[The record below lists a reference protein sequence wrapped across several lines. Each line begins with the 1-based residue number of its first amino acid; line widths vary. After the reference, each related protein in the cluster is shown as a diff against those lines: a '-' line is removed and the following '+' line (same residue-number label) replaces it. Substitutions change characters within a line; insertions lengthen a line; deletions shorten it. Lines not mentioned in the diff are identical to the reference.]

1 MMDGDHQEDR
11 NSAIYGIAEDLRR
24 LPDDVLTCLGF
35 FSRLPVKPRSG
46 PFDLRASA
54 GAWPLAG
61 MALAV
66 AAGLAFLLARAAG
79 MPLMVAAVLALA
91 TLTLLTGGLH
101 EDGLAD
107 SADGFGGGKTMA
119 SRLEIMRDSRLGTFG
134 GLALVLV
141 LLLKATALAS
151 VGVDPLAGLVALLAA
166 AGISR
171 AAALWHWQ
179 DLPSARTDGLAA
191 SVGVPEKH
199 ALTVAAATA
208 GLMALAALPLFG
220 VSVLVAILLAGLVT
234 AGFSALC
241 RRMIDGHT
249 GDTIGAAQQL
259 AETAVLVGLSAGFT
273 RGLGATT
280 YLLV

>member
-1 MMDGDHQEDR
+1 M
-11 NSAIYGIAEDLRR
+11 NGIAEDLRR

-35 FSRLPVKPRSG
+35 FSRVPVKPRAG
-46 PFDLRASA
+46 PFDLRAAA

-66 AAGLAFLLARAAG
+66 AAGLVFLLARAAG
-79 MPLMVAAVLALA
+79 MPLLVAAVLALG
-91 TLTLLTGGLH
+91 TMTLLTGGLH

-107 SADGFGGGKTMA
+107 TADGFGGGKTMA
-119 SRLEIMRDSRLGTFG
+119 ARLEIMRDSRLGAFG
-134 GLALVLV
+134 GLALVFV
-141 LLLKATALAS
+141 LLIKAAALAS
-151 VGVDPLAGLVALLAA
+151 IGVDPLAGLVALLAA

-171 AAALWHWQ
+171 AAALRHWQ

-208 GLMALAALPLFG
+208 GLIALAALPLFG
-220 VSVLVAILLAGLVT
+220 VSVLIALLLAGLIT

-241 RRMIDGHT
+241 RRTIDGHT

-259 AETAVLVGLSAGFT
+259 VETAVLVGLSAGFT
-273 RGLGATT
+273 RGIGGTT

>member
-1 MMDGDHQEDR
+1 M
-11 NSAIYGIAEDLRR
+11 
-24 LPDDVLTCLGF
+24 
-35 FSRLPVKPRSG
+35 
-46 PFDLRASA
+46 
-54 GAWPLAG
+54 PL
-61 MALAV
+61 LV
-66 AAGLAFLLARAAG
+66 AALLAI
-79 MPLMVAAVLALA
+79 A

-107 SADGFGGGKTMA
+107 TADGFGGGKTMA
-119 SRLEIMRDSRLGTFG
+119 ARLEIMRDSRLGAFG
-134 GLALVLV
+134 GLAMNFV
-141 LLLKATALAS
+141 LLLKAAALAS

-179 DLPSARTDGLAA
+179 DLPSARTDGLAV
-191 SVGVPEKH
+191 SVGVPEKN

-220 VSVLVAILLAGLVT
+220 VSVLVALLLAGLVT
-234 AGFSALC
+234 VGLSALC

-273 RGLGATT
+273 RGISGTT

>member
-1 MMDGDHQEDR
+1 LLNGEPQDEQ
-11 NSAIYGIAEDLRR
+11 NSAVNGIAEELRR
-24 LPDDVLTCLGF
+24 LPDDVRTCLGF
-35 FSRLPVKPRSG
+35 FSRLPVKPRDG
-46 PFDLRASA
+46 PFDPRAAA

-66 AAGLAFLLARAAG
+66 AAGLVFLLARAAG
-79 MPLMVAAVLALA
+79 MPLLVAALLAIA

-107 SADGFGGGKTMA
+107 TADGFGGGKTMA
-119 SRLEIMRDSRLGTFG
+119 ARLEIMRDSRLGAFG
-134 GLALVLV
+134 GLAMIFV
-141 LLLKATALAS
+141 LLLKAAALAS

-179 DLPSARTDGLAA
+179 DLPSARTDGLAV
-191 SVGVPEKH
+191 SVGVPEKN

-220 VSVLVAILLAGLVT
+220 VSVLVALLLAGLVT
-234 AGFSALC
+234 VGLSALC

-273 RGLGATT
+273 RGISGTT